1 MICDLFLIIFF
12 TLFPNN
18 LKTKLK
24 VSCLKTKQTGCF
36 RWWFADAIEFVRF
49 FCVRLS
55 TASSW
60 RESRMWG
67 SRRPTSPSWR
77 DTWQNCTRW
86 RTPRTHWSR
95 NSRNSLQVIYGVKDN
110 ICKSLNCEACFTL
123 LILFNLLIFQN
134 CTLMCRS
141 RELEGDGGS
150 DEEERESPS
159 CSLISFA
166 EFNHGAVKNKVSVRT
181 ITKTARPL
189 FFKWS
194 VSVDI

>member
-1 MICDLFLIIFF
+1 MVCWCDWICAFFLCQVVDGFF
-12 TLFPNN
+12 VKRVQDVRESAAYLTVMTRYL
-18 LKTKLK
+18 TKLYQ
-24 VSCLKTKQTGCF
+24 V
-36 RWWFADAIEFVRF
+36 
-49 FCVRLS
+49 
-55 TASSW
+55 
-60 RESRMWG
+60 
-67 SRRPTSPSWR
+67 
-77 DTWQNCTRW
+77 
-86 RTPRTHWSR
+86 THAQ
-95 NSRNSLQVIYGVKDN
+95 NSLVQKFQSSLQLIYGVKEN

-123 LILFNLLIFQN
+123 LILFNLIIFQN
-134 CTLMCRS
+134 RTLMCRS